1 MLITFQELKKKDVI
15 DVATGKNL
23 GKISDLIINKS
34 SGQIEKIVVPGKKS
48 CFLSSENIEIPFDC
62 ITRIGQD
69 SILYKK
75 CNPKREEDDSLCPKP
90 IFDCEDE

>member
-15 DVATGKNL
+15 DVSSGKNL
-23 GKISDLIINKS
+23 GKINDLIINKS
-34 SGQIEKIVVPGKKS
+34 SGQIEKLVLTGKKN
-48 CFLSSENIEIPFDC
+48 CFLSNDTIEIDFDC

-75 CNPKREEDDSLCPKP
+75 CIPKKEEDIECCQKP
-90 IFDCEDE
+90 VFDCEDE